1 MPPTRPYGLIALVA
15 LLVLGMGY
23 WAYPRLQDGM
33 PRLRPVSSTLSP
45 PPSSDSS
52 EPKRIFSW
60 PNRPAAPPK
69 KVDRALILFTYAES
83 EASRQNLLF
92 FVKHGLHGAADFVF
106 VFNGDTDA
114 PTLVPS
120 RRNIK
125 IVKRNSTCFDLGAS
139 GQVLREKDLWKG
151 YAKFIL
157 MNASLRGPFLPYW
170 TDSCWS
176 DLFLSK
182 VTDKV
187 KLVGI
192 TANCSPRFYLPSM
205 ILATDKVGM
214 GLLLD
219 PKAALAASTP
229 DIYGGADDPVGLSGC
244 YDSWKKAVHAE
255 IGMTSVILNGGYGVD
270 VMMSGFHRGVDHKAY
285 CDKTQGVGDVLNP
298 DRYFGSNVHPYE
310 TVFINPNR
318 GITPVLVDNLGTWMA
333 EDGYSS
339 EDRCRA
345 QKHK

>member
-23 WAYPRLQDGM
+23 WAYPRLQDG
-33 PRLRPVSSTLSP
+33 VSEGWLPDQKLQVYDNTLSP

-139 GQVLREKDLWKG
+139 G
-151 YAKFIL
+151 KFSGR
-157 MNASLRGPFLPYW
+157 MTYGEG
-170 TDSCWS
+170 T
-176 DLFLSK
+176 
-182 VTDKV
+182 
-187 KLVGI
+187 
-192 TANCSPRFYLPSM
+192 PS
-205 ILATDKVGM
+205 
-214 GLLLD
+214 
-219 PKAALAASTP
+219 
-229 DIYGGADDPVGLSGC
+229 
-244 YDSWKKAVHAE
+244 
-255 IGMTSVILNGGYGVD
+255 
-270 VMMSGFHRGVDHKAY
+270 
-285 CDKTQGVGDVLNP
+285 
-298 DRYFGSNVHPYE
+298 
-310 TVFINPNR
+310 
-318 GITPVLVDNLGTWMA
+318 
-333 EDGYSS
+333 SS
-339 EDRCRA
+339 
-345 QKHK
+345 